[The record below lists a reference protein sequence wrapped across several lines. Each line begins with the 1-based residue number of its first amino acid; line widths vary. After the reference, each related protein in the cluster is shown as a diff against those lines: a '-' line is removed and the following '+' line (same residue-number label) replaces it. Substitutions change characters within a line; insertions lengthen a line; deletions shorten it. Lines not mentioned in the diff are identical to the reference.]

1 MPRRAIPSHVRDA
14 WKGRSIEHLRER
26 LAEAT
31 EAPSAA
37 IVFDAYGTLFDVRS
51 IEAACAV
58 LTKDTATFAAH
69 WRAKQLEYSWQR
81 SLMGRYADFATVT
94 AEALDHALA
103 RFRVN
108 PGDEIVDDLLNA
120 WRKLEPFPE
129 VRDALAALASRPLAI
144 LSNGS
149 PKMLDAVLRHTGLAD
164 RFAAVLSVD
173 AAQTYKP
180 DPRAY
185 ALATDALN
193 LPAARILFVTAN
205 TWDAVGAKVFGFR
218 VAWCNRAG
226 IPFDTHGAAP
236 DLEVRSLDEIV
247 GVLNDVPSSDLER

>member
-1 MPRRAIPSHVRDA
+1 MPRRAIPPHVRDA
-14 WKGRSIEHLRER
+14 WKDRSIEQLRER

-31 EAPSAA
+31 KAPIAA
-37 IVFDAYGTLFDVRS
+37 IVFDAYGTLFDVCS

-58 LTKDTATFAAH
+58 LTKDTASFAAH

-81 SLMGRYADFATVT
+81 SLMGRYADFAIVT
-94 AEALDHALA
+94 AEALDHTLA
-103 RFRVN
+103 RFRIH

-120 WRKLEPFPE
+120 WHALEPFHE
-129 VRDALAALASRPLAI
+129 VRDALAALAPHPLAI

-149 PKMLDAVLRHTGLAD
+149 PAMLEALLHHTGLAD
-164 RFAAVLSVD
+164 HFATVLSVD

-185 ALATDALN
+185 ALAADALD
-193 LPAARILFVTAN
+193 LPTARILFVTAN
-205 TWDAVGAKVFGFR
+205 AWDAVGAKTFGFR

-226 IPFDTHGAAP
+226 LPFDTHGAAP
-236 DLEVRSLDEIV
+236 DLEVQSLDQLA
-247 GVLNDVPSSDLER
+247 GVLNEVPSSELGR

>member
-1 MPRRAIPSHVRDA
+1 MPRRAIPPHIRDA
-14 WKGRSIEHLRER
+14 SKERSIERLRET

-31 EAPSAA
+31 AAPVAA

-51 IEAACAV
+51 IEAACATV
-58 LTKDTATFAAH
+58 ALDPAAFAAH

-94 AEALDHALA
+94 AEALDYTLA
-103 RFRVN
+103 RFRVH
-108 PGDEIVDDLLNA
+108 PGDEIVDELLQT
-120 WRKLEPFPE
+120 WRTLEPFPE
-129 VRDALAALASRPLAI
+129 VRDALAALAPRPLAI

-149 PKMLDAVLRHTGLAD
+149 PAMLDALLRHTHLAD

-185 ALATDALN
+185 ALATDALK

-205 TWDAVGAKVFGFR
+205 PWDAVGAKAFGFR

-226 IPFDTHGAAP
+226 LPFDTHGPAP
-236 DLEVRSLDEIV
+236 DYEIRALDGIAGVRD
-247 GVLNDVPSSDLER
+247 GDVSS